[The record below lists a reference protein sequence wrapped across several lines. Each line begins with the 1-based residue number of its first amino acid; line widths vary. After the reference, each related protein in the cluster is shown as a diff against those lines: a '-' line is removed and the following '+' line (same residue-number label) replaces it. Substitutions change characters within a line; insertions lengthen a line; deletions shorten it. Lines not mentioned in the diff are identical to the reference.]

1 MTNTMIAILLL
12 VSSYTVAQELKPRH
26 SVEEIQ
32 QMKWKM
38 IVEATKMSA
47 KDIELI
53 QPFFLEHEKSM
64 WNLHQ
69 QKRMFFKTEQQKDGE
84 DKVNYAQLNDQ
95 YVEFEV
101 KEAELVKKYHSQLK
115 KLLSPQSLYVYYK
128 AQREFK
134 RKLLDDMRGKRNEK
148 RPIAE

>member
-1 MTNTMIAILLL
+1 MTKTMIAILLF

-47 KDIELI
+47 KDVELI
-53 QPFFLEHEKSM
+53 QPIFLEHEKSK
-64 WNLHQ
+64 WQLHQ

-84 DKVNYAQLNDQ
+84 DNLNYAQLNDQ

-128 AQREFK
+128 AEREFK
-134 RKLLDDMRGKRNEK
+134 RKLLDDMRAKRHEK
-148 RPIAE
+148 

>member
-1 MTNTMIAILLL
+1 MTKTMIAILLL

-101 KEAELVKKYHSQLK
+101 KEAELVKKYHSQIK

-128 AQREFK
+128 AEREFK
-134 RKLLDDMRGKRNEK
+134 RKLLDDMRAKRHEK
-148 RPIAE
+148 

>member
-101 KEAELVKKYHSQLK
+101 KEAELVKKYHSQIK

-128 AQREFK
+128 AEREFK
-134 RKLLDDMRGKRNEK
+134 RKLLDDMRAKRNEK

>member
-1 MTNTMIAILLL
+1 MTKTMIAILLL

-84 DKVNYAQLNDQ
+84 DIVNYAQLNDQ

-101 KEAELVKKYHSQLK
+101 KEAELVKKYHSQIK

-128 AQREFK
+128 AEREFK
-134 RKLLDDMRGKRNEK
+134 RKLLDDMRAKRNEK

>member
-1 MTNTMIAILLL
+1 MTKTMIAILLL

-101 KEAELVKKYHSQLK
+101 KEAELVKKYHSQIK

-128 AQREFK
+128 AEREFK
-134 RKLLDDMRGKRNEK
+134 RKLLDDMRAKRNEK

>member
-1 MTNTMIAILLL
+1 MTKTMIAILLL

-47 KDIELI
+47 KDVELI
-53 QPFFLEHEKSM
+53 QPLFLEHEKSM

-101 KEAELVKKYHSQLK
+101 KEAELVKKYHSQIK

-128 AQREFK
+128 AEREFK
-134 RKLLDDMRGKRNEK
+134 RKLLDDMRAKRHEK
-148 RPIAE
+148 

>member
-1 MTNTMIAILLL
+1 MTKTMIAILLL

>member
-1 MTNTMIAILLL
+1 MTKTMIAILLL

-148 RPIAE
+148 RPMAE

>member
-1 MTNTMIAILLL
+1 MTKTLIAILLL
-12 VSSYTVAQELKPRH
+12 VSSYTVAKELKPRH

-101 KEAELVKKYHSQLK
+101 KEAELVKKYHSQIK

-128 AQREFK
+128 AEREFK
-134 RKLLDDMRGKRNEK
+134 RKLLDDMRAKRHEK
-148 RPIAE
+148 